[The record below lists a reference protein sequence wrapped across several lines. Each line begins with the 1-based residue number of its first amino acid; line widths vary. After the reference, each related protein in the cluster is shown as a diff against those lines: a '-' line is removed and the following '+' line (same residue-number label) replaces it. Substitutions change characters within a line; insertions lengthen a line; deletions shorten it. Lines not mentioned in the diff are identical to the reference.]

1 MSKRVSQVLEFV
13 TEQTCTLLLCSLIP
27 GVSPF
32 KFLGQPFLGFW
43 ETHSFP
49 FLEQTF
55 STGQTGW
62 SLPTPLLDFTLLC
75 WELVPSGSSQNR
87 RFSVQ
92 REAWWGDQAHR
103 TWNLLYS
110 TDFLW
115 NIDIWAKA
123 EQRWVFLPEIF
134 CSPRL
139 LKQKRFR
146 PLCGRNFWRFFYF
159 LLSLN
164 RNKKLPKWTFPLYIK
179 GCFFMERESLSCPLC
194 HFLHLKGFR
203 NLCAVFSSGL
213 RTTWDTCMT
222 CFISVFGCY
231 Q

>member
-123 EQRWVFLPEIF
+123 EQRWGFFTRNFLFATSLKTEEVSPSLRREFLKIF
-134 CSPRL
+134 LFPSFVK
-139 LKQKRFR
+139 LKQKIAKMDFS
-146 PLCGRNFWRFFYF
+146 PLHQRLFFYGKRVTF
-159 LLSLN
+159 LPIMPFSA
-164 RNKKLPKWTFPLYIK
+164 FK
-179 GCFFMERESLSCPLC
+179 GILGTIVP
-194 HFLHLKGFR
+194 
-203 NLCAVFSSGL
+203 FS
-213 RTTWDTCMT
+213 
-222 CFISVFGCY
+222 VVV
-231 Q
+231 